1 MKELLFEWSIFQ
13 GCTMYKI
20 NLLNIK
26 IYNLHSWNIESKIF
40 IKESYLWQIL
50 NAVAAAE
57 SVSDQ
62 TDDGGDDSPS
72 QISSLVFLVRIVEV
86 NPHTRLLSR
95 LLLFYKYIWKLG
107 KNIKWVFLKSIRSK
121 KDTMIYD
128 LEGTRKLIMGNI
140 WNVFLNTFLL

>member
-1 MKELLFEWSIFQ
+1 MKELLFKWGIFQ
-13 GCTMYKI
+13 GCTMYRI
-20 NLLNIK
+20 NLLNTQTYI
-26 IYNLHSWNIESKIF
+26 LHSWNIETKIF

-62 TDDGGDDSPS
+62 TDDGDDSPS

-95 LLLFYKYIWKLG
+95 LLLFYKYENLVKTSNEYFSSL
-107 KNIKWVFLKSIRSK
+107 
-121 KDTMIYD
+121 
-128 LEGTRKLIMGNI
+128 
-140 WNVFLNTFLL
+140 

>member
-1 MKELLFEWSIFQ
+1 MFSFTSYTFNKAILLDERKELLFEWSIFQ
-13 GCTMYKI
+13 GCTMYRI
-20 NLLNIK
+20 NLLNTQTYI
-26 IYNLHSWNIESKIF
+26 LHSWNIETKIF

-50 NAVAAAE
+50 NVVAAAE

-95 LLLFYKYIWKLG
+95 LLLFYKYENLVKTSNEYFSSL
-107 KNIKWVFLKSIRSK
+107 
-121 KDTMIYD
+121 
-128 LEGTRKLIMGNI
+128 
-140 WNVFLNTFLL
+140 